1 LELIVIFDWDTI
13 EHAKAYVGM
22 KVTENPKL
30 VSEREGG
37 GGPKLA
43 NIFVDEMEPLDS

>member
-1 LELIVIFDWDTI
+1 MEDPLELVVILDWDTI
-13 EHAKAYVGM
+13 ERAKAYVGM
-22 KVTENPKL
+22 KVNENPKL

-43 NIFVDEMEPLDS
+43 NIFEE